1 MFCPYSCP
9 HPWGRGRSGE
19 NMDRFRQVED
29 EYLKLRGQ
37 LAAKR
42 INRQQFEAA
51 LQSLVFQDAQ
61 GRHWMI
67 GMDSGNWNLYDGQ
80 RWVQAD
86 PYVGAASP
94 GVPPPN
100 VAVPP
105 GGPPPA
111 SWGQPPQFN
120 VYVAP
125 PAASYPAPTQSG
137 GGCCKLLACG
147 CLVIVLLV
155 IGVGACGYLAVQ
167 SGALNKDKLL
177 GLVGI
182 GPADLRIDNFRDDA
196 IYVTITQLEV
206 AKDST
211 PEQTT
216 LALNSFDI
224 LAHRFQNPGRF
235 RVDFGTARGSANLG
249 ACTLTVKPG
258 DRYEFVP
265 LPSKIVVNRA
275 NNPSSAGADYVIT
288 TSALCR

>member
-1 MFCPYSCP
+1 
-9 HPWGRGRSGE
+9 
-19 NMDRFRQVED
+19 MDRFRQVED
-29 EYLKLRGQ
+29 EYYKLRGQ

-67 GMDSGNWNLYDGQ
+67 GMDSGKWNVYNGQ
-80 RWVQAD
+80 QWVQAD
-86 PYVGAASP
+86 PYAGAASP

-105 GGPPPA
+105 GGSPPPA
-111 SWGQPPQFN
+111 AWGQSSQVN

-125 PAASYPAPTQSG
+125 PAASHPAPKQSG
-137 GGCCKLLACG
+137 GGCGKLLACG
-147 CLVIVLLV
+147 CLLPILLV
-155 IGVGACGYLAVQ
+155 IVAVAGGYLAVQ

-177 GLVGI
+177 GLMGR
-182 GPADLRIDNFRDDA
+182 GPADIRVDNFRDDA
-196 IYVTITQLEV
+196 IYVNITQLDV

-224 LAHRFQNPGRF
+224 LAHRVQNPGRF
-235 RVDFGTARGSANLG
+235 RVDFGTTRGSANLG
-249 ACTLTVKPG
+249 VCTLTVKPG

-265 LPSKIVVNRA
+265 LPNKIIVNRA